1 MAVYATSA
9 DLAEYMA
16 LSQDD
21 LPDDV
26 DRLLARASEEVDYL
40 TLNRVDTTETTHV
53 TATKSAVCALCEFW
67 IRNAADT
74 ASSVSSY
81 TIGKLTVNHG
91 QAGAST
97 VPVDTRTQSRVRF
110 ALMKAGL
117 LYRGVA
123 QAGTSIP
130 GESSF

>member
-9 DLAEYMA
+9 DLAEYLA
-16 LSQDD
+16 ISQDD
-21 LPDDV
+21 LPEDV

-53 TATKSAVCALCEFW
+53 TATKAAACALCEYW

-74 ASSVSSY
+74 AATVASY
-81 TIGKLTVNHG
+81 TIGKLTVN
-91 QAGAST
+91 QPGAST
-97 VPVDTRTQSRVRF
+97 VPIDARTTARVRF

-123 QAGTSIP
+123 QAHTSVP

>member
-26 DRLLARASEEVDYL
+26 DRMLARASEEVDYYA
-40 TLNRVDTTETTHV
+40 LNRVDTTEATHV
-53 TATKSAVCALCEFW
+53 AAAKSAACALCEYW
-67 IRNAADT
+67 IRNAAST
-74 ASSVSSY
+74 ASTVTSY
-81 TIGKLTVNHG
+81 TIGKLTVN
-91 QAGAST
+91 QPGAST
-97 VPVDTRTQSRVRF
+97 VPIDARTQSRVRF

-123 QAGTSIP
+123 QAGTSVP